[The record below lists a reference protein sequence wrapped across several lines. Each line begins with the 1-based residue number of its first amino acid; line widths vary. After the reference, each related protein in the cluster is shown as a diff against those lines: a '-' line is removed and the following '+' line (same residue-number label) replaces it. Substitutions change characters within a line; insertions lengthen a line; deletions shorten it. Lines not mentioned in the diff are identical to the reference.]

1 MTRFLTRASLTRIGK
16 SITIRVM
23 RLLLKHITPLF
34 SLLILSACSQPTEE
48 PSSSEPTEEQAASAP
63 KEKITICF
71 VGHQTS
77 HGFGKHEYMAGC
89 HLIED
94 WLDEAY
100 PETEIEGR
108 YAVPWPEDEATFF
121 ADADAVVFF
130 CTGGARHVVNDHV
143 AEFDK
148 VMKTGAGLACLHYG
162 VEVPIG
168 PSAKGMLAWMGGYF
182 EANWSVNPHW
192 DASFTT
198 FTDHPAANGLEPFTI
213 NDEWYFH
220 MRFVGDLAGVTPIL
234 SAVAPEETM
243 SRKDGPHSGNPD
255 VRKAVAAG
263 EPQHVAWTYQRG
275 EDYNNGRGFGFTG
288 LHYHDNWMDDNFRK
302 TVLNG
307 VAWAAQLEIPEGGIE
322 TEKPTKK
329 FLDANALE
337 FGGPQTPAK
346 KKPKAKAKAAP
357 KAKTKP
363 AQ

>member
-1 MTRFLTRASLTRIGK
+1 
-16 SITIRVM
+16 
-23 RLLLKHITPLF
+23 
-34 SLLILSACSQPTEE
+34 
-48 PSSSEPTEEQAASAP
+48 
-63 KEKITICF
+63 
-71 VGHQTS
+71 
-77 HGFGKHEYMAGC
+77 
-89 HLIED
+89 
-94 WLDEAY
+94 
-100 PETEIEGR
+100 
-108 YAVPWPEDEATFF
+108 
-121 ADADAVVFF
+121 
-130 CTGGARHVVNDHV
+130 
-143 AEFDK
+143 
-148 VMKTGAGLACLHYG
+148 
-162 VEVPIG
+162 
-168 PSAKGMLAWMGGYF
+168 
-182 EANWSVNPHW
+182 
-192 DASFTT
+192 
-198 FTDHPAANGLEPFTI
+198 
-213 NDEWYFH
+213 
-220 MRFVGDLAGVTPIL
+220 
-234 SAVAPEETM
+234 M

>member
-1 MTRFLTRASLTRIGK
+1 MQ
-16 SITIRVM
+16 
-23 RLLLKHITPLF
+23 LLLKHITPLF

-48 PSSSEPTEEQAASAP
+48 PSSSEPAEDRAASAP
-63 KEKITICF
+63 KEKVTICF

-94 WLDEAY
+94 WLKDAY
-100 PETEIEGR
+100 PDTDFEGR
-108 YAVPWPEDEATFF
+108 YAVPWPEDEETFYD
-121 ADADAVVFF
+121 DADAVVFF
-130 CTGGARHVVNDHV
+130 CSGGTRHVVNDHV

-192 DASFTT
+192 DAAFTT

-220 MRFVGDLAGVTPIL
+220 MRFVGDMAGLTPIL
-234 SAVAPEETM
+234 SAIAPAETM
-243 SRKDGPHSGNPD
+243 SRKDGPHSGNPN

-288 LHYHDNWMDDNFRK
+288 LHYHDNWMDDSFRK

-307 VAWAAQLEIPEGGIE
+307 VAWAANLKIPENGIE
-322 TEKPTKK
+322 TEKPTKE
-329 FLDANALE
+329 FLDANVLE

-346 KKPKAKAKAAP
+346 KKKPKAKAKS
-357 KAKTKP
+357 KG
-363 AQ
+363 